1 LNIRFTPLTA
11 IHKNRNINN
20 IKINPYTEPSIND
33 KIPHSNI
40 IKAKTIEYILITA
53 FFLLVFELS
62 DKNFIMY
69 IPPRM
74 EQVPSS
80 IYNF

>member
-1 LNIRFTPLTA
+1 LTP

-33 KIPHSNI
+33 KIPHINI